1 MNRFALF
8 GSAAALALAAP
19 SVAAQEQGPPQMLYI
34 VQDFVKPAMLQQ
46 YEANTKAFLK
56 DLAATPKATETIRFT
71 AVSGMEV
78 GYIYVVPVSGWADLG
93 KAFENWEAASKAMGQ
108 EKWGEHMARG
118 AGAVDHSATS
128 MIVLRPDLSY
138 KIEGTALTPE
148 RPYRHYSWWYVI
160 PGKEQAIEA
169 VAKEY
174 VALYRSKGIETGWRI
189 YQSVVGPDNPMYLVV
204 AAASDPAAYQAE
216 QKRIA
221 TLLGQAGRDLSN
233 KAMQFARRVEQ
244 NDSWIRPDLSFPP
257 MQQQMG
263 VR

>member
-169 VAKEY
+169 VAKEF
-174 VALYRSKGIETGWRI
+174 VDLYKTRNIQTGWRI
-189 YQSVVGPDNPMYLVV
+189 YQHVVGPDLPMYLVV
-204 AAASDPAAYQAE
+204 ETAENAAAFEARTAKIRETLGEAGMRLE
-216 QKRIA
+216 QK
-221 TLLGQAGRDLSN
+221 
-233 KAMQFARRVEQ
+233 AMKLARRVEI
-244 NDSWIRPDLSFPP
+244 NDAWIRPDLSFPQETQYGQRP
-257 MQQQMG
+257 
-263 VR
+263 